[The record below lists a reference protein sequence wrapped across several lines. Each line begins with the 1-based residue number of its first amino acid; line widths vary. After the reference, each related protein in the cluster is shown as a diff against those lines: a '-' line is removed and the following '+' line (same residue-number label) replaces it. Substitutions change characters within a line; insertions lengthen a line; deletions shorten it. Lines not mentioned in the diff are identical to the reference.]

1 MLNSVT
7 QHFQRN
13 RNLKALWS
21 QGTGWALGLQ
31 GGRQAACRRGWT
43 PTVASLGVSGGIDA
57 AGQTRVFSW
66 KCCWQWGWNGRESW
80 QSSIPER
87 ERELLMYSSS
97 LILLSKVSCGQ
108 QGQVLL
114 CRGRNYD
121 KMYTQ
126 HQTCSIAWVSSCL
139 LFLGYLSYVF
149 VLPSSFFHS
158 QSSSPLKRTER
169 ISKTAVTVMRG
180 FQSWDILDGTII
192 IILIFIVFIYIV

>member
-1 MLNSVT
+1 M
-7 QHFQRN
+7 
-13 RNLKALWS
+13 
-21 QGTGWALGLQ
+21 Q

-87 ERELLMYSSS
+87 ELLMYSSS

-108 QGQVLL
+108 RGQVLL

-126 HQTCSIAWVSSCL
+126 HQTCIIAWVSSCL
-139 LFLGYLSYVF
+139 LFLGSLSYLF
-149 VLPSSFFHS
+149 VLPSSFSHS
-158 QSSSPLKRTER
+158 QSSSPLKRTQR

-180 FQSWDILDGTII
+180 IQSGTIM
-192 IILIFIVFIYIV
+192 IILFFIVFIYIV